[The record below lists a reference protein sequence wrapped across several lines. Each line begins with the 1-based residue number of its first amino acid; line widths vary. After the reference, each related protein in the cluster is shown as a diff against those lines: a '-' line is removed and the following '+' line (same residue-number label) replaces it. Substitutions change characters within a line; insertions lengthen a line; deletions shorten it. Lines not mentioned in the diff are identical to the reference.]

1 MAKLSDAILRRHF
14 RDLALRMA
22 LHCVRNTVIEDYHA
36 AGKLNQEEMCALN
49 HEVVDKIYS
58 FLLLVFHPRYDKAR
72 ANTLTWL
79 YQHNGTSLSSTSHFW
94 SCRRWSRRGALL
106 GCPRTFSLVDKLRE
120 VTKPR
125 HHLNDLVIASLVK
138 GSKFLHHAPR

>member
-79 YQHNGTSLSSTSHFW
+79 YPAQW
-94 SCRRWSRRGALL
+94 DE
-106 GCPRTFSLVDKLRE
+106 P
-120 VTKPR
+120 
-125 HHLNDLVIASLVK
+125 
-138 GSKFLHHAPR
+138 